1 MVDITYKY
9 SEHMTKAIRDYHHHS
24 LRFWV
29 SNGIGLAIVLLEIV
43 LYFTKS
49 NLNMLWIA
57 LLVLVLLALLY
68 FITCYVQP
76 NKFASDAR
84 YAKPF
89 TLSADE
95 CSLRLKSDDLD
106 TTVPWNDIRKVCET
120 DRYYFLFLDQTQ
132 FWIAP
137 KEAFSGREQEDLFRE
152 LAGRY
157 LTINRGL
164 IR

>member
-1 MVDITYKY
+1 
-9 SEHMTKAIRDYHHHS
+9 MTKAIRDYHHHS

-95 CSLRLKSDDLD
+95 RSLRLKSDDLD
-106 TTVPWNDIRKVCET
+106 NTVPWNDIRKVCET

>member
-1 MVDITYKY
+1 MIDLTYNY
-9 SEHMTKAIRDYHHHS
+9 SSHMAKAVRDYHHHS
-24 LRFWV
+24 LRFWL
-29 SNGIGLAIVLLEIV
+29 SNGIGLAIVLLEVV
-43 LYFTKS
+43 LYFTSS

-57 LLVLVLLALLY
+57 LLVLVLLGALY
-68 FITCYVQP
+68 VIMCYVQP

-95 CSLRLKSDDLD
+95 RTLRLKSDDLD
-106 TTVPWNDIRKVCET
+106 NTVPWSDIRKICET
-120 DRYYFLFLDQTQ
+120 SRYYFLFLDQTQ

-137 KEAFSGREQEDLFRE
+137 KETFSDREQEERFRE